1 MEYAS
6 VNVNDII
13 LLKDSLKH
21 LRKVVKMVGL
31 NLHKT
36 EFNLDSGFDSKKNRK
51 MIWNAKMIPNIAENI
66 RNRNVNKPKKGRPRY
81 FNKQSYKKRFTV
93 EKVFAWEDCYRS
105 LVIRYDRKQTNYMGR
120 KLLAYTLINLRHFCG
135 KSQ

>member
-51 MIWNAKMIPNIAENI
+51 MIWNTKMIPNIAENI